1 MILPR
6 YRYYII
12 HKELLHMARK
22 FGKKNKIKVSPLDY
36 NIGLIGESGIGKTT
50 LAKEVCEKLVG
61 EDGYMILNI
70 GKEDGVDAIPN
81 ASYEDVPDWITFN
94 EITKDIIKNRTTDY
108 ADLKVLV
115 YDTFDELIK
124 ITEPEVI
131 RLHNKANPEKRVN
144 TIKAAFG
151 GFQAGEDK
159 AIELILD
166 KMWELK
172 KVGISMFILGHTK
185 KRTMTDVVT
194 GLEYDMLTTNMTH
207 KYFNAIKTKLHVLG
221 VASINRSIEKKTVKQ
236 KIGPD
241 KTIGTVVDES
251 RIITFRDDNF
261 NIDSKSRFSDITP
274 SIALDDNEFIKAI
287 QEAIHLAFDKQKNNT
302 NNFEEERKE
311 QEQLKETKIQNE
323 ANNSSFVDQEENEK
337 LADEIKKLFP
347 NASDEAKEKMKQ
359 IMDQFK
365 MKDFKGVD
373 TTPTN
378 AFEKIVDALSN

>member
-1 MILPR
+1 
-6 YRYYII
+6 
-12 HKELLHMARK
+12 MARK
-22 FGKKNKIKVSPLDY
+22 FGKKNKIKVNPLDY
-36 NIGLIGESGIGKTT
+36 NTGIIGESGIGKTT

-61 EDGYMILNI
+61 EEGYMILNI
-70 GKEDGVDAIPN
+70 GKEDGIDAIPN
-81 ASYEDVPDWITFN
+81 ASYEDVPDWTTFN

-159 AIELILD
+159 VIELILE

-241 KTIGTVVDES
+241 KTVGTVVDES

-274 SIALDDNEFIKAI
+274 SIPLDPNEFIKAI
-287 QEAIHLAFDKQKNNT
+287 EQAILVAFDKQKNNT
-302 NNFEEERKE
+302 NNIEEERKE
-311 QEQLKETKIQNE
+311 QEQFKEIQIQNE
-323 ANNSSFVDQEENEK
+323 VNNSSFIDKEENER
-337 LADEIKKLFP
+337 LAEEIKTLFP
-347 NASDEAKEKMKQ
+347 NATDQVKDEMKK
-359 IMDQFK
+359 IMDQFN

-373 TTPTN
+373 IVPTT
-378 AFEKIVDALSN
+378 AFEKIVEALSN

>member
-1 MILPR
+1 
-6 YRYYII
+6 
-12 HKELLHMARK
+12 MARK

-70 GKEDGVDAIPN
+70 GKEDGIDAIPN

-241 KTIGTVVDES
+241 KTIGTVVNES

-274 SIALDDNEFIKAI
+274 SIALEDNEFIKAI

-311 QEQLKETKIQNE
+311 QEQLKETKIRNE

-347 NASDEAKEKMKQ
+347 NASDEAKEKMKK

-365 MKDFKGVD
+365 MKDFKGID

>member
-1 MILPR
+1 MFI
-6 YRYYII
+6 
-12 HKELLHMARK
+12 HMARK
-22 FGKKNKIKVSPLDY
+22 FGKKNKIKVNPLDY
-36 NIGLIGESGIGKTT
+36 NTGIIGESGIGKTT

-61 EDGYMILNI
+61 EDGYIILNI
-70 GKEDGVDAIPN
+70 GKEDGIDAIPN
-81 ASYEDVPDWITFN
+81 ASYEDVPDWTTFD

-159 AIELILD
+159 VIELILE
-166 KMWELK
+166 KMWKLK

-241 KTIGTVVDES
+241 KTVGTVVDES

-274 SIALDDNEFIKAI
+274 SIPLDPNEFIKAI
-287 QEAIHLAFDKQKNNT
+287 EQAIHVAFDKQKNNT
-302 NNFEEERKE
+302 NNIEEERKE
-311 QEQLKETKIQNE
+311 QEQIKEIQIHNE
-323 ANNSSFVDQEENEK
+323 VNNSSFIDKEENER
-337 LADEIKKLFP
+337 LAEEIKVLFP
-347 NASDEAKEKMKQ
+347 NATDKAKGEMKK
-359 IMDQFK
+359 IMDQFN

-373 TTPTN
+373 IVPTT
-378 AFEKIVDALSN
+378 AFEKIVEALSN

>member
-1 MILPR
+1 
-6 YRYYII
+6 
-12 HKELLHMARK
+12 MARK
-22 FGKKNKIKVSPLDY
+22 FGKKNKIKVNPLDY
-36 NIGLIGESGIGKTT
+36 NAGIIGESGIGKTT

-61 EDGYMILNI
+61 EEGYMILNI
-70 GKEDGVDAIPN
+70 GKEDGIDAIPN
-81 ASYEDVPDWITFN
+81 ASYEDVPDWTTFN

-159 AIELILD
+159 VIELILE

-241 KTIGTVVDES
+241 KTVGTVVDES

-274 SIALDDNEFIKAI
+274 SIPLDPNEFIKAI
-287 QEAIHLAFDKQKNNT
+287 EQAIFVAFDKQKNNT
-302 NNFEEERKE
+302 NNIEEERKE
-311 QEQLKETKIQNE
+311 QEQFKEIQIQKE
-323 ANNSSFVDQEENEK
+323 VNNSSLIDKEENER
-337 LADEIKKLFP
+337 LAEEIKTLFP
-347 NASDEAKEKMKQ
+347 KATEEAKGEMKE
-359 IMDQFK
+359 IMDQFN
-365 MKDFKGVD
+365 MKDFKGIDIV
-373 TTPTN
+373 PTV
-378 AFEKIVDALSN
+378 AFEKIVEALSN

>member
-1 MILPR
+1 
-6 YRYYII
+6 
-12 HKELLHMARK
+12 MARR
-22 FGKKNKIKVSPLDY
+22 FGKKNKIKLDPLDY
-36 NIGLIGESGIGKTT
+36 NIGVIGESGIGKTT
-50 LAKEVCEKLVG
+50 LAKEVCESLVG

-70 GKEDGVDAIPN
+70 GKEDGIDAIPD
-81 ASYEDVPDWITFN
+81 ASYEDIPDWDTFKKII
-94 EITKDIIKNRTTDY
+94 EDIIENRTTDY
-108 ADLKVLV
+108 KDLKVLV

-159 AIELILD
+159 AIELILE

-172 KVGISMFILGHTK
+172 NVGISMFILGHTK

-261 NIDSKSRFSDITP
+261 NIDSKSRFSDIVP
-274 SIALDDNEFIKAI
+274 AIPLDKDEFIKAI
-287 QEAIHLAFDKQKNNT
+287 QGAIKA
-302 NNFEEERKE
+302 
-311 QEQLKETKIQNE
+311 
-323 ANNSSFVDQEENEK
+323 
-337 LADEIKKLFP
+337 
-347 NASDEAKEKMKQ
+347 
-359 IMDQFK
+359 
-365 MKDFKGVD
+365 
-373 TTPTN
+373 
-378 AFEKIVDALSN
+378 AFEKQKTNPVIFKRKKKYKRNRKKKKLKLQLRMYLIKLMPPRMKN

>member
-1 MILPR
+1 
-6 YRYYII
+6 
-12 HKELLHMARK
+12 MARK
-22 FGKKNKIKVSPLDY
+22 FGKKNKIKVNPLDY
-36 NIGLIGESGIGKTT
+36 NTGIIGESGIGKTT

-70 GKEDGVDAIPN
+70 GKEDGIDAIPN
-81 ASYEDVPDWITFN
+81 ASYEDVPDWTTFN

-159 AIELILD
+159 VIELILE

-207 KYFNAIKTKLHVLG
+207 KYFNAIKTKLHILG

-241 KTIGTVVDES
+241 KTVGTVVDES

-274 SIALDDNEFIKAI
+274 SIPLDPNEFIKAI
-287 QEAIHLAFDKQKNNT
+287 EQAILVAFDKQKNNT
-302 NNFEEERKE
+302 NNIEEERKE
-311 QEQLKETKIQNE
+311 QEQFKEIQIQNE
-323 ANNSSFVDQEENEK
+323 VNNSSFIDKEENER
-337 LADEIKKLFP
+337 LAEEIKTLFP
-347 NASDEAKEKMKQ
+347 NATDQAKDEMKK
-359 IMDQFK
+359 IMDKFN

-373 TTPTN
+373 IVSTT
-378 AFEKIVDALSN
+378 AFEKIVEALSN